1 MPSAVCPQ
9 ICRLCPS
16 GQGSAR
22 DQCLLDEHIR
32 IGIEDAKL
40 TLGMCEPDVFV
51 ISPAEVEVIVQQKEF
66 PRLPHG
72 AALILLVLSNR
83 TSAKHLSSGTHWTF
97 LAYSSQLGA
106 VHFDSID
113 PQVPSSL
120 LKADA
125 VHQLVL
131 QAPEFPQAL
140 LGHGPILRRGSMFK
154 QQNEVDCGIFVLL
167 GVEQLHQQTRLPE
180 EESMEAAKRKKAR
193 MIKLCNALWK
203 RKTSLESIGMAPA
216 MHPVA
221 SF

>member
-1 MPSAVCPQ
+1 MCPR

-40 TLGMCEPDVFV
+40 TLGMCEPSVFV

-83 TSAKHLSSGTHWTF
+83 TSAKHLSSGTHWTL

-113 PQVPSSL
+113 PQVPSSF

-131 QAPEFPQAL
+131 KAPEFPQAL
-140 LGHGPILRRGSMFK
+140 LGHCPILRSFNMFK

-167 GVEQLHQQTRLPE
+167 GVEQLHQQKRLPE

-203 RKTSLESIGMAPA
+203 RKTSLENIGHAG
-216 MHPVA
+216 HA

>member
-1 MPSAVCPQ
+1 MTSACWTNT
-9 ICRLCPS
+9 
-16 GQGSAR
+16 SA
-22 DQCLLDEHIR
+22 L
-32 IGIEDAKL
+32 GIEDAKL
-40 TLGMCEPDVFV
+40 TLGMCEPNVCV

-97 LAYSSQLGA
+97 LAYSSRLGA

-120 LKADA
+120 LKANA

-131 QAPEFPQAL
+131 QAPEFPPWDL
-140 LGHGPILRRGSMFK
+140 PKRFRTYNIFK

-167 GVEQLHQQTRLPE
+167 GMEQLHQQTLLPD
-180 EESMEAAKRKKAR
+180 EESMEAVKKKKKAR
-193 MIKLCNALWK
+193 MIKLCNALSK
-203 RKTSLESIGMAPA
+203 RKTSPQLRKLQS
-216 MHPVA
+216 
-221 SF
+221 

>member
-1 MPSAVCPQ
+1 MCPQ

-40 TLGMCEPDVFV
+40 TLGMCEPNVCV

-120 LKADA
+120 LKANA

-131 QAPEFPQAL
+131 QAPEFPPWDL
-140 LGHGPILRRGSMFK
+140 PKSVRKGNMFK

-167 GVEQLHQQTRLPE
+167 GVEQLHQQTLLPE

-203 RKTSLESIGMAPA
+203 RKTSLENIGHAG
-216 MHPVA
+216 HA